1 MYCLETLDDHFLLL
15 RPRGSSLLGTLT
27 PLLELLHPYGYAHGE
42 FRRFTYPPCSR
53 RRASENPVE
62 DAGGFRRI
70 CGAGLKEF
78 YARFVD
84 RSSRG
89 PDLLIR
95 DRRSASIMFDS
106 SPPISFDGIS

>member
-1 MYCLETLDDHFLLL
+1 MYCLETLDDHFLPL
-15 RPRGSSLLGTLT
+15 RPRGSSLHGVSS
-27 PLLELLHPYGYAHGE
+27 ELLHPYGYAHGE
-42 FRRFTYPPCSR
+42 FRRIAYPPCGR